1 MMMTKTRYSL
11 AVVVLVLSLATS
23 RGNPC
28 SNEPLNYAG
37 EFEGKLMNLKS
48 LLTENS
54 TVVFSPEVNWEIRL
68 RPLLTGDA
76 TAIPRAYAGLKGDS
90 GFGNLNESSVCL
102 ASPGNGALMDCSD
115 DGEPSVL
122 IWSAT
127 RVDEE
132 CLVVEAMVRYVEF
145 WREGC
150 DEPECAPT
158 VASGIV
164 RRRGFEEGSGVPF
177 SAMTASPASAATS
190 RFFSLVSVLFI
201 GYWMASFATGF

>member
-11 AVVVLVLSLATS
+11 AVTVLVLSLATS

-76 TAIPRAYAGLKGDS
+76 TAIPRAYAGLKGNS

-122 IWSAT
+122 IGLLPELMRNVSWSKQWFGT
-127 RVDEE
+127 WNSGERD
-132 CLVVEAMVRYVEF
+132 AM
-145 WREGC
+145 
-150 DEPECAPT
+150 
-158 VASGIV
+158 
-164 RRRGFEEGSGVPF
+164 
-177 SAMTASPASAATS
+177 
-190 RFFSLVSVLFI
+190 SLNVLLLWHQVS
-201 GYWMASFATGF
+201 